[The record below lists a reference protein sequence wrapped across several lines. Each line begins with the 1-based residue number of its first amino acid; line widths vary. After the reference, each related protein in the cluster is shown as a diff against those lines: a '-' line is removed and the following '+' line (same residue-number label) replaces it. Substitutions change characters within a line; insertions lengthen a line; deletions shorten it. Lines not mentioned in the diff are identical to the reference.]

1 MKKLV
6 YLFAFIGLVAGFAM
20 RAGAAP
26 ELRALPW
33 QSAIKYGA
41 THVLDIGHAD
51 LKAYTA
57 TNTTVIFTNTVDAPC
72 AVEFRG
78 MVLDT
83 AFDSTVQ
90 TNALS
95 MLLNVGYS
103 SDADKW
109 IDDKQVAGDGTEIK
123 FSFGSDYTVA
133 TATTGA
139 TTDALVSVSTV
150 TSPLLNEQSADVTLL
165 TSFGKCLDDYG
176 QNILTSGRV
185 RLFFRIL
192 Q

>member
-1 MKKLV
+1 MKKLLSV
-6 YLFAFIGLVAGFAM
+6 FAVAILVAGFAM
-20 RAGAAP
+20 QASAAP

-41 THVLDIGHAD
+41 THVLEIDHAD
-51 LKAYTA
+51 LEAYTA
-57 TNTTVIFTNTVDAPC
+57 TNTTVIFTNTVNAPC

-95 MLLNVGYS
+95 MLLNAGYS

-123 FSFGSDYTVA
+123 FSFGGDYTVA
-133 TATTGA
+133 TATTGPA
-139 TTDALVSVSTV
+139 TNALVSASTV

-165 TSFGKCLDDYG
+165 TSFGKCLDNYG
-176 QNILTSGRV
+176 HDILTSGRV